1 MTTEKLTE
9 SIELEDYCLLKGY
22 SIVYNRWVDAVVLSR
37 DGMDYKFKDEVSDE
51 NVLEAV
57 KEIPMDVPLADML
70 EEVEYPED
78 EIQYIRH
85 RRGRFLDAV
94 PLFVDFL

>member
-1 MTTEKLTE
+1 MTNEKLTE

-37 DGMDYKFKDEVSDE
+37 DGIDYKFKDEVSDD

-57 KEIPMDVPLADML
+57 KEIPMDDPLADLL

-78 EIQYIRH
+78 EIQ
-85 RRGRFLDAV
+85 
-94 PLFVDFL
+94 

>member
-1 MTTEKLTE
+1 MTTEKLLE
-9 SIELEDYCLLKGY
+9 APELEDYCLLKGY

-51 NVLEAV
+51 KVFEAV
-57 KEIPMDVPLADML
+57 KDFPLDDPLADLL

-78 EIQYIRH
+78 EIQ
-85 RRGRFLDAV
+85 
-94 PLFVDFL
+94 

>member
-9 SIELEDYCLLKGY
+9 STELEDYCLLKGY

-57 KEIPMDVPLADML
+57 KEIPMDDSLADML

-78 EIQYIRH
+78 EIQ
-85 RRGRFLDAV
+85 
-94 PLFVDFL
+94 

>member
-9 SIELEDYCLLKGY
+9 STELEDYCLLKGY

-57 KEIPMDVPLADML
+57 KEIPIEDPLADLL

-78 EIQYIRH
+78 EIQ
-85 RRGRFLDAV
+85 
-94 PLFVDFL
+94 

>member
-51 NVLEAV
+51 NVLETV
-57 KEIPMDVPLADML
+57 KDFPMDDPLADLL

-78 EIQYIRH
+78 EIQ
-85 RRGRFLDAV
+85 
-94 PLFVDFL
+94 

>member
-9 SIELEDYCLLKGY
+9 SIELEDYCLLNGY

-37 DGMDYKFKDEVSDE
+37 DGKDYKFKEDASDE
-51 NVLEAV
+51 KVFEAV
-57 KEIPMDVPLADML
+57 KDFPMDDPLADML

-78 EIQYIRH
+78 EIQ
-85 RRGRFLDAV
+85 
-94 PLFVDFL
+94 

>member
-57 KEIPMDVPLADML
+57 NEIPMDDTLADML

-78 EIQYIRH
+78 EIQ
-85 RRGRFLDAV
+85 
-94 PLFVDFL
+94 

>member
-37 DGMDYKFKDEVSDE
+37 DGMDYKFKDDVSDE
-51 NVLEAV
+51 NVLETV
-57 KEIPMDVPLADML
+57 KDFPMDDPLADLL

-78 EIQYIRH
+78 EIQ
-85 RRGRFLDAV
+85 
-94 PLFVDFL
+94 

>member
-9 SIELEDYCLLKGY
+9 STELEDYCLLNGY

-37 DGMDYKFKDEVSDE
+37 DGIDYKFKDDVYDE
-51 NVLEAV
+51 KVFEAV
-57 KEIPMDVPLADML
+57 KDFPMDDPLADLL

-78 EIQYIRH
+78 EIQ
-85 RRGRFLDAV
+85 
-94 PLFVDFL
+94 

>member
-1 MTTEKLTE
+1 MTTETLTE

-37 DGMDYKFKDEVSDE
+37 DGIDYKFKDDVTDE
-51 NVLEAV
+51 KVFEAV
-57 KEIPMDVPLADML
+57 RDIPMDDPLADML

-78 EIQYIRH
+78 EIQ
-85 RRGRFLDAV
+85 
-94 PLFVDFL
+94 

>member
-9 SIELEDYCLLKGY
+9 SIELEVYCLLKGY

-37 DGMDYKFKDEVSDE
+37 DGVDYKFKDDVSDDD
-51 NVLEAV
+51 VFEAV
-57 KEIPMDVPLADML
+57 KDFPMDDPLADLL

-78 EIQYIRH
+78 EIQ
-85 RRGRFLDAV
+85 
-94 PLFVDFL
+94 

>member
-51 NVLEAV
+51 NVLETV
-57 KEIPMDVPLADML
+57 REIPMDDPLADML

-78 EIQYIRH
+78 EIQ
-85 RRGRFLDAV
+85 
-94 PLFVDFL
+94 

>member
-9 SIELEDYCLLKGY
+9 STELEDYCLLKGY

-57 KEIPMDVPLADML
+57 REIPMDDPLADML

-78 EIQYIRH
+78 EIQ
-85 RRGRFLDAV
+85 
-94 PLFVDFL
+94 

>member
-22 SIVYNRWVDAVVLSR
+22 SIVYNRWVGAVVLSR
-37 DGMDYKFKDEVSDE
+37 EGMDYKFKDEVSDE
-51 NVLEAV
+51 DVLEAV
-57 KEIPMDVPLADML
+57 REIPIDDPLADML

-78 EIQYIRH
+78 EIQ
-85 RRGRFLDAV
+85 
-94 PLFVDFL
+94 

>member
-22 SIVYNRWVDAVVLSR
+22 SIVYNRWVEAVVLSR
-37 DGMDYKFKDEVSDE
+37 DGIDYKFKEEVSDE
-51 NVLEAV
+51 NVLETV
-57 KEIPMDVPLADML
+57 KEIPMNDPLADLL

-78 EIQYIRH
+78 EIQ
-85 RRGRFLDAV
+85 
-94 PLFVDFL
+94 

>member
-1 MTTEKLTE
+1 MTNEKLTE

-37 DGMDYKFKDEVSDE
+37 DGVDYKFKDDVSDE
-51 NVLEAV
+51 NVLETV
-57 KEIPMDVPLADML
+57 KDFPMDDPLADLL

-78 EIQYIRH
+78 EIQ
-85 RRGRFLDAV
+85 
-94 PLFVDFL
+94 

>member
-37 DGMDYKFKDEVSDE
+37 DGVDYKFKDDVSDE
-51 NVLEAV
+51 NVLETV
-57 KEIPMDVPLADML
+57 KDFPMDDPLADLL

-78 EIQYIRH
+78 EIQ
-85 RRGRFLDAV
+85 
-94 PLFVDFL
+94 

>member
-9 SIELEDYCLLKGY
+9 STVLEDYCLLKGY

-57 KEIPMDVPLADML
+57 KEIPMDDPLADML

-78 EIQYIRH
+78 EI
-85 RRGRFLDAV
+85 L
-94 PLFVDFL
+94 

>member
-9 SIELEDYCLLKGY
+9 STELEDYCLLKGY

-57 KEIPMDVPLADML
+57 KEIPMDDPLADML
-70 EEVEYPED
+70 EEVEYQED
-78 EIQYIRH
+78 EIQ
-85 RRGRFLDAV
+85 
-94 PLFVDFL
+94 

>member
-1 MTTEKLTE
+1 MTTEKLIE

-37 DGMDYKFKDEVSDE
+37 DGIDYKFKDDVSDE
-51 NVLEAV
+51 KVFDAV
-57 KEIPMDVPLADML
+57 KDITMDDPLADML

-78 EIQYIRH
+78 EI
-85 RRGRFLDAV
+85 L
-94 PLFVDFL
+94 

>member
-9 SIELEDYCLLKGY
+9 STELEDYCLLKGY

-37 DGMDYKFKDEVSDE
+37 DGLDYKFKDEVSDE
-51 NVLEAV
+51 NVLETV
-57 KEIPMDVPLADML
+57 KEIPIDDPLADLL

-78 EIQYIRH
+78 EIQ
-85 RRGRFLDAV
+85 
-94 PLFVDFL
+94 

>member
-22 SIVYNRWVDAVVLSR
+22 SIVYNRWVDSVVLSR
-37 DGMDYKFKDEVSDE
+37 DVIDYKFKDEVSDE

-57 KEIPMDVPLADML
+57 KDFPMDDPLSDML

-78 EIQYIRH
+78 EIQ
-85 RRGRFLDAV
+85 
-94 PLFVDFL
+94 

>member
-9 SIELEDYCLLKGY
+9 SIELEVYCLLKGY
-22 SIVYNRWVDAVVLSR
+22 SIVYNRWVDSVVLSR

-57 KEIPMDVPLADML
+57 KEIPMDDPLADML

-78 EIQYIRH
+78 EIQ
-85 RRGRFLDAV
+85 
-94 PLFVDFL
+94 

>member
-9 SIELEDYCLLKGY
+9 STELEDYCLLNGY

-37 DGMDYKFKDEVSDE
+37 DGVDFKFKEDVSDE
-51 NVLEAV
+51 KVLDAV
-57 KEIPMDVPLADML
+57 KDFPMDDPIADML

-78 EIQYIRH
+78 EIQ
-85 RRGRFLDAV
+85 
-94 PLFVDFL
+94 

>member
-57 KEIPMDVPLADML
+57 KEIPMDDPLADML
-70 EEVEYPED
+70 EEVEYHDD
-78 EIQYIRH
+78 EIQ
-85 RRGRFLDAV
+85 
-94 PLFVDFL
+94 

>member
-22 SIVYNRWVDAVVLSR
+22 SIVYNRWVEAVVLSR
-37 DGMDYKFKDEVSDE
+37 DGMDYKFKDEVFDE

-57 KEIPMDVPLADML
+57 KEIPMDDPLADML

-78 EIQYIRH
+78 EIQ
-85 RRGRFLDAV
+85 
-94 PLFVDFL
+94 

>member
-57 KEIPMDVPLADML
+57 NEIPMDDSLADML

-78 EIQYIRH
+78 EIQ
-85 RRGRFLDAV
+85 
-94 PLFVDFL
+94 

>member
-37 DGMDYKFKDEVSDE
+37 DGIDFKFKDDVSDGKI
-51 NVLEAV
+51 LEAV
-57 KEIPMDVPLADML
+57 RDFPMDDPLADLL

-78 EIQYIRH
+78 EIQ
-85 RRGRFLDAV
+85 
-94 PLFVDFL
+94 